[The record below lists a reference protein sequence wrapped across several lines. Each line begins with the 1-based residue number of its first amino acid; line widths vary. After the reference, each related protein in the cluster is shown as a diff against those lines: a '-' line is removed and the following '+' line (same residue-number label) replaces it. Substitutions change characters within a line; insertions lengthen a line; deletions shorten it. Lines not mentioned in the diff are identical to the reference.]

1 VNSIDIDKWIEKHMF
16 HIIPMSAAVI
26 DRDFNLIQANKAFE
40 EMFGKWE
47 NQKCYK
53 VYKNRDSLCHSCK
66 GSRAFK
72 DGEPKIT
79 PEVGYDKSGKLTK
92 YIKHTIP
99 IKNEIGEVDFLIEI
113 AVDVTEAEQIKHENQ
128 LLFEQVPCDIFIF
141 DKDYKIVRTNKKSQE
156 MFGNIEGQHCYS
168 ILKNRKTPCTDC
180 SAKKSFIDGKRYDG
194 RSTVID
200 KNGKTVEFHVTTVPL
215 KTDSGESDLV
225 LEMAVDITN
234 TIKLQDELKLA
245 NTFMSTLISSSQY
258 GVVAVN
264 KKEEVTIF
272 NKAAK
277 KIFNVKDEDQVT
289 CDILKQ
295 MLPNRFLHEISV
307 LDHPIYLP
315 EVDVTDI
322 NGEIFPVRL
331 MGKQL
336 MIEDNYM
343 GKAFWV
349 NDLRE
354 IKKLESEKLEAERL
368 AVVGQTVAGL
378 AHGIKNVLTGLE
390 GGIYLLN
397 SGLAKGDIERS
408 QKGMEMINR
417 NTSRVSTFVKEF
429 LSFSKGHKIK
439 TTLCNP
445 SAMAQ
450 EVLETFS
457 VEVNKLGIQLVNEF
471 DKTIAPA
478 RFDSESII
486 ECLSNLFGNA
496 IDACRIS
503 ENKADI
509 QIRFSVFEKDN
520 CIYFRIRDNGCGMD
534 YEIKKKIF
542 TTFFTTKGLGGTG
555 LGLLMTKKI
564 VQQHGGK
571 VDFISEPNLGTT
583 FEIVFP
589 RDRLPELSDIN

>member
-1 VNSIDIDKWIEKHMF
+1 MF
-16 HIIPMSAAVI
+16 NIMPMSAAVI

-40 EMFGKWE
+40 EMFGQWE

-66 GSRAFK
+66 GSKAFK

-79 PEVGYDKSGKLTK
+79 PEVGYDRKGKLTK

-99 IKNEIGEVDFLIEI
+99 IKNKTGEVDFLIEI

-128 LLFEQVPCDIFIF
+128 LLFEQVPCDILIF
-141 DKDYKIVRTNKKSQE
+141 DKDYRITRTNKKSQE
-156 MFGNIEGQHCYS
+156 MFGQIEGEYCYA
-168 ILKNRKTPCTDC
+168 ILKNRKTPCENC
-180 SAKKSFIDGKRYDG
+180 AAKKTFKDGGLHTG
-194 RSTVID
+194 RSTVVD

-215 KTDSGESDLV
+215 QIDNKESDLV
-225 LEMAVDITN
+225 MEMAVDITK
-234 TIKLQDELKLA
+234 TIKLQDEIKIA
-245 NTFMSTLISSSQY
+245 NTFMSALISSSLF
-258 GVVAVN
+258 GIVAIN
-264 KKEEVTIF
+264 ENEDVTIF
-272 NKAAK
+272 NESAK
-277 KIFNVKDEDQVT
+277 QIFGIKDENQVT

-295 MLPNRFLHEISV
+295 MLPHKFLDEISV
-307 LDHPIYLP
+307 TDHPIDLL
-315 EVDVTDI
+315 EVNVSDVK
-322 NGEIFPVRL
+322 GELFPVRL
-331 MGKQL
+331 MGIQL
-336 MIEDNYM
+336 TVENNYM

-349 NDLRE
+349 RDLRE
-354 IKKLESEKLEAERL
+354 IKKLEREKLEAERL

-397 SGLAKGDIERS
+397 SGLAKGNIERS

-457 VEVNKLGIQLVNEF
+457 VEVNKLGIQLINEF
-471 DKTIAPA
+471 DETIAPA

-486 ECLSNLFGNA
+486 ECLSNLMGNA

-503 ENKADI
+503 ENKEDI
-509 QIRFSVFEKDN
+509 QIQFSVFEKDN

-534 YEIKKKIF
+534 YEVKKKIF